1 MTTVHHRYATVEG
14 RQVFYREAGPPGA
27 PAVVPLPA
35 VWGRND
41 EIFGSDAS
49 ITALGKR
56 LGTLGHVV
64 FQCLRP
70 GSRQRLAARIPP
82 AIPAAMT
89 PGPCCVH
96 ASAARHSKRPGHT
109 AAPWAPSAPW
119 NTR

>member
-1 MTTVHHRYATVEG
+1 VTAAGRDHRTLDAVYAGEPGTST
-14 RQVFYREAGPPGA
+14 QPPDLTDEAP
-27 PAVVPLPA
+27 V
-35 VWGRND
+35 
-41 EIFGSDAS
+41 
-49 ITALGKR
+49 TALGKR
-56 LGTLGHVV
+56 LGTAGHVV

-89 PGPCCVH
+89 PCPCCVH